1 MPPEVRGG
9 AEPPPSDSGF
19 GAVLDATRPVDMY
32 M

>member
-9 AEPPPSDSGF
+9 AEPSPSGLGF